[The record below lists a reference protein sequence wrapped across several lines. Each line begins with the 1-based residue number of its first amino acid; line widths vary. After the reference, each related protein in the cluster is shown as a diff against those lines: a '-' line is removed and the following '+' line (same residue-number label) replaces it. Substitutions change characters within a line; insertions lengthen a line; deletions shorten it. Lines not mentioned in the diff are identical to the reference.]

1 MLFYHSLI
9 TYFHFIGIF
18 ILISTLI
25 LEYVLFEKSLSNNT
39 AKLISQADVWY
50 GISAVIIV
58 ISGLLKLFYF
68 GKGSTYYINNSIFW
82 GKMALFSIIGLL
94 SIMPT
99 IRFIK
104 WRKKIKQGE
113 GIQLNE
119 LEFKRTKRIILLE
132 IIFFLFIPFLATL
145 MARGFG
151 YYG

>member
-58 ISGLLKLFYF
+58 ISGLLKLFF
-68 GKGSTYYINNSIFW
+68 LVK
-82 GKMALFSIIGLL
+82 GLL
-94 SIMPT
+94 IT
-99 IRFIK
+99 
-104 WRKKIKQGE
+104 
-113 GIQLNE
+113 
-119 LEFKRTKRIILLE
+119 
-132 IIFFLFIPFLATL
+132 
-145 MARGFG
+145 
-151 YYG
+151 

>member
-1 MLFYHSLI
+1 
-9 TYFHFIGIF
+9 
-18 ILISTLI
+18 
-25 LEYVLFEKSLSNNT
+25 
-39 AKLISQADVWY
+39 
-50 GISAVIIV
+50 
-58 ISGLLKLFYF
+58 
-68 GKGSTYYINNSIFW
+68 
-82 GKMALFSIIGLL
+82 MALFSIIGLL

-132 IIFFLFIPFLATL
+132 IIFFLFIPLLATL